1 MAELRP
7 LEESDEWWVQ
17 RTLEEPHAFE
27 ALVHRYQTRLYNLAY
42 RLTGDREEAEDLT
55 QEALVRAYSALPTFR
70 KGERFSPWVYKIL
83 VNLCISFLR
92 RKKPQVPLDVDAPIM
107 DRSLTPEQALDK
119 KEIQDTVQKAIMS
132 LPAQYRAAILLR
144 HQQDLS
150 YAEIA
155 QALGLPIG
163 TVKTH
168 LFRAREMLHRLLSKE
183 IDTIDYSKPT
193 GGGSSDE

>member
-1 MAELRP
+1 VAELRP
-7 LEESDEWWVQ
+7 LEESDEWLVQ
-17 RTLEEPHAFE
+17 RTLDEPHAFE
-27 ALVHRYQTRLYNLAY
+27 ELVHRYQTRLYNLAY

-55 QEALVRAYSALPTFR
+55 QEAFVRAYSALHTFR
-70 KGERFSPWVYKIL
+70 KGERFSPWVYRIL

-92 RKKPQVPLDVDAPIM
+92 RKKPQVPMDDDAPFV

-132 LPAQYRAAILLR
+132 LPEQYRAVILLR

-155 QALGLPIG
+155 QALGIPIG

-168 LFRAREMLHRLLSKE
+168 LFRAREMLQRLLSSE
-183 IDTIDYSKPT
+183 INFI
-193 GGGSSDE
+193 G